1 MKYCS
6 RLMMKLFVIAFTL
19 GISLNNDT
27 YQVKADDKIY
37 HQPIIIL
44 KKALKKIKI
53 MRNAIVIINKLEIR

>member
-27 YQVKADDKIY
+27 YQVKADDKNLSSADY
-37 HQPIIIL
+37 Y
-44 KKALKKIKI
+44 IK
-53 MRNAIVIINKLEIR
+53 RKL

>member
-27 YQVKADDKIY
+27 YQVKADDKNLSSADY
-37 HQPIIIL
+37 Y
-44 KKALKKIKI
+44 IKESF
-53 MRNAIVIINKLEIR
+53 EIGRASCRERV

>member
-37 HQPIIIL
+37 HQIIIL
-44 KKALKKIKI
+44 KKALKKIKSC
-53 MRNAIVIINKLEIR
+53 ETP

>member
-27 YQVKADDKIY
+27 YQVRLMIKIY

-44 KKALKKIKI
+44 KALKKIKI